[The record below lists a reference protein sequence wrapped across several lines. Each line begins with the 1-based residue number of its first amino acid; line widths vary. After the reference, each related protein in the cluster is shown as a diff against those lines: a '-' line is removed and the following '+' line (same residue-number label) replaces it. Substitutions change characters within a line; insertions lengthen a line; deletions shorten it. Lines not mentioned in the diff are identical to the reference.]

1 MKEDSVGGGE
11 GSSEGGKRERE
22 REAVGDA
29 AFGHDIVKPEG
40 LL

>member
-1 MKEDSVGGGE
+1 MGGGE
-11 GSSEGGKRERE
+11 GSSEGGKRE